1 MPLGPMLEVVMVV
14 EEVVLVEVVVVD
26 GIEVDEE
33 EEEVEVEED
42 VVLAVVVD
50 DVVTDE
56 TALELVLLEVVDDVV
71 EDVVEDVVL
80 VPVPAVAD
88 VVVDRLSHGQSQ
100 LPDWHTLSAQKP
112 GRCRTGRPTCRRTA
126 GCRARCHKCR
136 RCCRHYRRRSPP
148 RNKCRLAVL
157 PGSCVS

>member
-1 MPLGPMLEVVMVV
+1 MPMGPMLEVVMVV

-56 TALELVLLEVVDDVV
+56 TALELVLLEVVDDVGGRGGGRGACARPPEPRPV
-71 EDVVEDVVL
+71 TVARL
-80 VPVPAVAD
+80 AHALGTKARAVPHWPPHLPAHRRLPCSLPQVPAV
-88 VVVDRLSHGQSQ
+88 L
-100 LPDWHTLSAQKP
+100 
-112 GRCRTGRPTCRRTA
+112 
-126 GCRARCHKCR
+126 
-136 RCCRHYRRRSPP
+136 
-148 RNKCRLAVL
+148 
-157 PGSCVS
+157 

>member
-1 MPLGPMLEVVMVV
+1 M
-14 EEVVLVEVVVVD
+14 VEVVVVE

-112 GRCRTGRPTCRRTA
+112 GPVPHWPLKLQKSPHLPAHRRLP
-126 GCRARCHKCR
+126 C
-136 RCCRHYRRRSPP
+136 SLPQVP
-148 RNKCRLAVL
+148 AVL
-157 PGSCVS
+157 

>member
-1 MPLGPMLEVVMVV
+1 M
-14 EEVVLVEVVVVD
+14 VEVVVVE

-56 TALELVLLEVVDDVV
+56 PALELVLLEVVDDVV

-88 VVVDRLSHGQSQ
+88 VVEDVVLVPDRLSHGQSQ

-112 GRCRTGRPTCRRTA
+112 GPVPHWPLKLQKSPHLPAHRRLP
-126 GCRARCHKCR
+126 C
-136 RCCRHYRRRSPP
+136 SLPQVP
-148 RNKCRLAVL
+148 AVL
-157 PGSCVS
+157 

>member
-1 MPLGPMLEVVMVV
+1 M
-14 EEVVLVEVVVVD
+14 VEVVVVE

-56 TALELVLLEVVDDVV
+56 PALELVLLEVVDDVV

-112 GRCRTGRPTCRRTA
+112 GPVPHWPLKLQKSPHLPAHRRLP
-126 GCRARCHKCR
+126 C
-136 RCCRHYRRRSPP
+136 SLPQVP
-148 RNKCRLAVL
+148 AVL
-157 PGSCVS
+157 